1 MAFSLDLKV
10 PTFLDS
16 TKLSGREFQTDTVAL
31 EKKSLN
37 LLVFLVTG
45 ISSISKPD
53 KKQLAM
59 VYCYYTRRPHR
70 FFFPMSS
77 QIQLLVALLLL
88 CSVAL
93 GSAFSIRE
101 IIKGGKRNDE
111 SAPGP
116 CPTWHPFQCPN
127 GDCIP
132 IKYLCDGSPDCS
144 DEYDENQSMC
154 TAATRPPVE
163 ETASFLKALLNAHGK
178 DFLVKLFGPKARNEL
193 QGMGGVDQ
201 VAVALSQSP
210 TIETFAKEMKLT
222 EEETARLAEILDA
235 IVSGS
240 TSELTANEAAD
251 FRFFVQ
257 KLQETGFF

>member
-1 MAFSLDLKV
+1 M
-10 PTFLDS
+10 P
-16 TKLSGREFQTDTVAL
+16 
-31 EKKSLN
+31 
-37 LLVFLVTG
+37 
-45 ISSISKPD
+45 
-53 KKQLAM
+53 
-59 VYCYYTRRPHR
+59 R
-70 FFFPMSS
+70 FFNS
-77 QIQLLVALLLL
+77 QQMIHKEILLAVFLL
-88 CSVAL
+88 CSLVFSSS
-93 GSAFSIRE
+93 SAFSIRDV
-101 IIKGGKRNDE
+101 IKGGKRTADE
-111 SAPGP
+111 TAPGP

-144 DEYDENQSMC
+144 DEYDENKSMC

-178 DFLVKLFGPKARNEL
+178 DFLVKLFGPKAKNEL
-193 QGMGGVDQ
+193 SGMGGVDQ

-210 TIETFAKEMKLT
+210 TIETFAVEMKLT
-222 EEETARLAEILDA
+222 EEEMARLAEILDS

-240 TSELTANEAAD
+240 STELTANEAAD